1 VRLVDETGKQIGV
14 VPTSQ
19 ALRMAQERGL
29 DLVEVAPGAKPPVCR
44 VLNYGKFLYEKT
56 KKERQARKAQK
67 IIEIK
72 EIRMRP
78 QIGEHDIAF
87 KSKRVREFLADGA
100 KVRLRVRFRGRER
113 SYPEIGRDLLKQLGD
128 TFLDVATI
136 EQAPTIEEGAR
147 SVFMLLAPKAPTRRL
162 DAQALEDEEAIAEV
176 NLDEVEPQDLS
187 GEAETSLVPEEA

>member
-1 VRLVDETGKQIGV
+1 MRLIDDTGKQVGV
-14 VPTSQ
+14 IPITQ
-19 ALRMAQERGL
+19 ALRMAQERDL

-44 VLNYGKFLYEKT
+44 LLNYGKFLYEKT

-78 QIGEHDIAF
+78 QIGEHDVAF

-136 EQAPTIEEGAR
+136 EQVPTIEEEAR
-147 SVFMLLAPKAPTRRL
+147 SVFMLLAPKPSARRQEDQPAEDTSVPEKGDRGEVQSSLAP
-162 DAQALEDEEAIAEV
+162 
-176 NLDEVEPQDLS
+176 
-187 GEAETSLVPEEA
+187 GEA